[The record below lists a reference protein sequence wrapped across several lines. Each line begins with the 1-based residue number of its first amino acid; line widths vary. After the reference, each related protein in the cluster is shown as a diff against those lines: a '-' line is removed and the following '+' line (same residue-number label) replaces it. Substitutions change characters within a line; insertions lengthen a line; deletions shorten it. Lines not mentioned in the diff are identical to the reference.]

1 MSGAAQRGFEVTC
14 PLNVH
19 SMKLHHRSSVSGIY
33 SWMAASAILATLA
46 LGAGC
51 RSHRAAQ
58 SSGGTASAPQGI
70 QKVGHIVVIYMENH
84 SFDNLYGQFDGADG
98 ISNATASQITQ
109 IDKSGNPYT
118 TLPVVR
124 GGSGFPTNLPNT
136 NFNIDQ
142 YVHSDKITPDVSHAF
157 YNEQLQI
164 DSGRMDK
171 YAAYNASGALT
182 MGYYTTDLIPLAAVA
197 KQYTL
202 CDRFFQSAF
211 GGSYLNHIWLISART
226 PEFPGAPDQMVSKF
240 DSTGHL
246 KKEGSVTPDGF
257 SINTSYS
264 VNTPHPAKAKPEM
277 LVPYQT
283 YANIGDRLSEKNISW
298 TWYAWGWDS
307 AMAGTPNAEFAF
319 HHQPFIY
326 FKNYAEGTQAKKD
339 HLKDETDFFAA
350 ATNGTLPAVSFVK
363 PGGPMDEHPG
373 SSDVV
378 TAETHAVAMINAVLN
393 GPDGKDAVIILTY
406 DENGG
411 FWDHVVPPTIDRWGP
426 GNRIPAIIIS
436 PFAKKGFVDHTQ
448 YETVSILSFI
458 EKRYGLQ
465 PLTERDKNAAPLQN
479 AFDF

>member
-1 MSGAAQRGFEVTC
+1 
-14 PLNVH
+14 
-19 SMKLHHRSSVSGIY
+19 MKMYLRSY
-33 SWMAASAILATLA
+33 PWMAASAVLVTLA

-51 RSHRAAQ
+51 RAHRAA
-58 SSGGTASAPQGI
+58 TATAATPSAGAASVQPGANAQGI

-84 SFDNLYGQFDGADG
+84 SFDNLYGQFAGAEG
-98 ISNATASQITQ
+98 IAQATPAVSTQ
-109 IDKSGNPYT
+109 VDKNGNPYT
-118 TLPVVR
+118 TLPVIT
-124 GGSGFPTNLPNT
+124 GKGSSGFPTNLPNSP
-136 NFNIDQ
+136 FNIDQ
-142 YVHSDKITPDVSHAF
+142 YVHADIITSDVHHAF

-171 YAAYNASGALT
+171 YAAYNFSGALT
-182 MGYYTTDLIPLAAVA
+182 MGYYSTDLIPLAPIA

-202 CDRFFQSAF
+202 CDHFFQSAF

-226 PEFPGAPDQMVSKF
+226 PVFQGAPDRIVSKF

-246 KKEGSVTPDGF
+246 TKEGSVTPDGY

-264 VNTPHPAKAKPEM
+264 VNTPHPANAKPEI

-283 YANIGDRLSEKNISW
+283 YATIGDRLSEKGISW

-307 AMAGTPNAEFAF
+307 AMAGKANAEFAY

-339 HLKDETDFFAA
+339 HLKDETDFFTAA
-350 ATNGTLPAVSFVK
+350 ANGTLPAVTFVK
-363 PGGPMDEHPG
+363 PGGPLDEHPG

-378 TAETHAVAMINAVLN
+378 TAETHAVALINAVLN

-411 FWDHVVPPTIDRWGP
+411 FWDHVPPPTIDRWGP

-436 PFAKKGFVDHTQ
+436 PFAKKGYVDHTQ

-465 PLTERDKNAAPLQN
+465 PLTDRDKNANPLLN